1 MQKENTIINPC
12 QPYVELGVDNVSRLD
27 MPKLGISHFYEFLLG
42 NKLLHELKA
51 VPDGSIDLLFN
62 IGKSR
67 VTTFISGTVFG
78 VKKWELGD
86 VGLCFGVRFQPGQGI
101 LPRELSMDMLV
112 NDDLE
117 IDGNLFGKNLTER
130 IAMATDIKGRS
141 MIFMEA
147 YRDFVYG
154 RPDLS
159 DKEMINEYL
168 VNRIT
173 RANGH
178 ISINELQEETNYSA
192 CYLRRVFKNYNSIS
206 PKQFARYIR
215 FQTLLDKLNTNNTR
229 YDELALDC
237 GYFDEAHMMKE
248 FKSYAGLTLEQ
259 YRKMQR
265 RI

>member
-12 QPYVELGVDNVSRLD
+12 QPYVELGVDDVSRLD
-27 MPKLGISHFYEFLLG
+27 MPKLGISHFYEFFLG

-78 VKKWELGD
+78 VKKWEL
-86 VGLCFGVRFQPGQGI
+86 
-101 LPRELSMDMLV
+101 SMDMLV

-130 IAMATDIKGRS
+130 IAMATDIKSRS

>member
-12 QPYVELGVDNVSRLD
+12 QPYVELGVDDVSRLD
-27 MPKLGISHFYEFLLG
+27 MPKLGISHFYEFFLG

-117 IDGNLFGKNLTER
+117 IDGNLFGKNQ
-130 IAMATDIKGRS
+130 IGR
-141 MIFMEA
+141 
-147 YRDFVYG
+147 
-154 RPDLS
+154 
-159 DKEMINEYL
+159 
-168 VNRIT
+168 
-173 RANGH
+173 
-178 ISINELQEETNYSA
+178 
-192 CYLRRVFKNYNSIS
+192 
-206 PKQFARYIR
+206 
-215 FQTLLDKLNTNNTR
+215 
-229 YDELALDC
+229 
-237 GYFDEAHMMKE
+237 AHV
-248 FKSYAGLTLEQ
+248 
-259 YRKMQR
+259 
-265 RI
+265 